1 MNTFQTQRRIEFGE
15 TDMAGIVHFSNF
27 FRYMEAAE
35 TEFLRSRGFSVAWI
49 ENGLRVGFPRVSATC
64 DYLKPARFED
74 VLAIEVTLE
83 NLGTKSVTYRFD
95 FSRDGVPIATG
106 RITSVFCRE
115 VPGHGLKSDEIP
127 EKMRSKL
134 AQPQEFFGG

>member
-1 MNTFQTQRRIEFGE
+1 MHTYRTQRRIEFGD

-49 ENGLRVGFPRVSATC
+49 ENGLRVGFPRVSAAC
-64 DYLKPARFED
+64 DYKKPVFFEEVID
-74 VLAIEVTLE
+74 IDVTLE
-83 NLGTKSVTYRFD
+83 NLGNKSVTYRFD
-95 FSRDGVPIATG
+95 FSRGGDAIASG

-115 VPGHGLKSDEIP
+115 VPGHGLKSEEIP
-127 EKMRSKL
+127 ESIRSRL
-134 AQPQEFFGG
+134 SG